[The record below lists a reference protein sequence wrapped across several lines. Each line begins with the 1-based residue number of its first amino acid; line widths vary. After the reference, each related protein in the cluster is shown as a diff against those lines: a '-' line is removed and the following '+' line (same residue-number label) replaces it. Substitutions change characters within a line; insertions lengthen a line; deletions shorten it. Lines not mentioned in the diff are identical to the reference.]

1 MYVDVICP
9 EAVIEVI
16 ACDALLPP
24 VQSLLGSK
32 SLSLKMI
39 ADLLVFCRYTIKS
52 NQVGLVMQISK
63 KVILLWHEN
72 DHMFSR
78 LKGLA

>member
-16 ACDALLPP
+16 ACDALLPS